1 VQIART
7 ASDADTLATTIRY
20 AAHPDRRSCGERQ
33 DFVTISTDLDGQDV
47 HYDPYDAVVNADPYP
62 TFARL
67 REEAPL
73 YQMMH
78 TLPVPW
84 VDPIDISNTV
94 LFLAP
99 DESRYI
105 AGVSLP
111 VDAGSLLK

>member
-33 DFVTISTDLDGQDV
+33 DFVTISTDLGVQDV
-47 HYDPYDAVVNADPYP
+47 HYDPYDVVVNADPYP

-73 YQMMH
+73 YYNTQH
-78 TLPVPW
+78 DFFPSTRAAC
-84 VDPIDISNTV
+84 SNNQQ
-94 LFLAP
+94 P
-99 DESRYI
+99 SREKTN
-105 AGVSLP
+105 A
-111 VDAGSLLK
+111 